1 MKKTLLV
8 LFVTFFATMSF
19 AQQQLATLNHND
31 NITVYYG
38 QNALQQAHAAAVN
51 GDIITLSPG
60 LFEISTITKAITIRG
75 TGMFQN
81 NSLGVEPTYLNL
93 NSSLFLNIPSDTNHY
108 LVIEGVHFRSSVFF
122 NHVSNPRFIKCK
134 FSSSFSN
141 STSNPSM
148 DGAMFI
154 NCILHSFYCNNST
167 NTTFINSVILLLDNG
182 PANLMNCIAG
192 IDHNSLS
199 QKMIQNSILYSMLNV
214 TPSLLN
220 GNGCYN
226 SIGINTYSSYSTY
239 FNLTNMAGHALYNK
253 NSFNTVFKHFN
264 RTSDNLNGYTN
275 YYDGISFELQDDI
288 VSSILG
294 DDSTQVGIY
303 GGAYPFDPIVR
314 NPKIHRCNVSNRS
327 TSDGKL
333 AVDIEVVADEE

>member
-1 MKKTLLV
+1 MKKALLV

-19 AQQQLATLNHND
+19 AQQQLATLNHNG

-38 QNALQQAHAAAVN
+38 QTALLQAHNAAVN

-75 TGMFQN
+75 AGMFQN
-81 NSLGVEPTYLNL
+81 SSLGVEPTYLNI
-93 NSSLFLNIPSDTNHY
+93 STKLNIPSDTNHY
-108 LVIEGVHFRSSVFF
+108 LVIEGVHFRYSVLF

-134 FSSSFSN
+134 FSGSFSKDN
-141 STSNPSM
+141 SNSSI

-154 NCILHSFYCNNST
+154 NCILNSFYCNNST

-192 IDHNSLS
+192 IDQNSLS
-199 QKMIQNSILYSMLNV
+199 QKMIQNSILYSSSGSA
-214 TPSLLN
+214 PSLLN

-253 NSFNTVFKHFN
+253 NPFNTVFKHFN
-264 RTSDNLNGYTN
+264 RTNDILNGYTN

-288 VSSILG
+288 ASTILG

-303 GGAYPFDPIVR
+303 GGAYPFDPNVR
-314 NPKIHRCNVSNRS
+314 NPQIRRCNVSNRS
-327 TSDGKL
+327 TADGKL
-333 AVDIEVVADEE
+333 AVDIEVVADGE